1 MTQTVPA
8 TAVLGPGKTGLTIGV
23 TVLNIDGTEYAAFSA
38 SGVAE
43 TSVAGTYRKASGV
56 TVPDAG
62 GYLVWGESGTDY
74 AEATVDPK
82 PAYAGTEM
90 DLVDAPNAT
99 AITAIQSGLST
110 YDGSDTSGVTTLLS
124 RLTATRAG
132 YLDNLSAGAVALQ
145 STLSTVAS
153 NVSTILGRIIGTIAS
168 GTHEPQSG
176 DSYARLGAP
185 AGASIAADIAAISAG
200 TGLTAQQTR
209 DAMTLAPS
217 AGTPAAGSID
227 DLLGDILEDTGTTL
241 PGLMAAELS
250 NTSDS
255 TASGAITRTR
265 GNTWTINA
273 TIGAITGYTSLWFTV
288 KHDKDDADSDAILQI
303 KLNST
308 GSDDD
313 LLYVNGATASDSTLG
328 TITVSDA
335 STGAIVI
342 AVDETVTDDMPAG
355 AFYYDVQ
362 VLNSGAVTTPDSG
375 KFTITADVTRSVT

>member
-1 MTQTVPA
+1 MAMT
-8 TAVLGPGKTGLTIGV
+8 LTQDD
-23 TVLNIDGTEYAAFSA
+23 IDA
-38 SGVAE
+38 
-43 TSVAGTYRKASGV
+43 
-56 TVPDAG
+56 
-62 GYLVWGESGTDY
+62 
-74 AEATVDPK
+74 
-82 PAYAGTEM
+82 
-90 DLVDAPNAT
+90 
-99 AITAIQSGLST
+99 
-110 YDGSDTSGVTTLLS
+110 
-124 RLTATRAG
+124 
-132 YLDNLSAGAVALQ
+132 
-145 STLSTVAS
+145 
-153 NVSTILGRIIGTIAS
+153 
-168 GTHEPQSG
+168 
-176 DSYARLGAP
+176 
-185 AGASIAADIAAISAG
+185 IAAAILVTPANKLATLANGEIVISPETVVAAYVNNTSP
-200 TGLTAQQTR
+200 TAQQEIR
-209 DAMTLAPS
+209 DAMQFAPTD
-217 AGTPAAGSID
+217 AGDTQAGSID
-227 DLLGDILEDTGTTL
+227 DKLDDILVDTGTTI

-265 GNTWTINA
+265 GNSWTINA

-288 KHDKDDADSDAILQI
+288 KHSQDDADSDAILQI

-335 STGAIVI
+335 STGAIII